1 MAGDLVRTFK
11 DNAGRTWTLAVNVH
25 AIKVI
30 KGLIGLDLYALVDG
44 GFEGLGKLIGDP
56 VRLVDVLFVLCKD
69 EADRLG
75 VSDEDFGRGMG
86 GDSLARATDAF
97 LAEYT
102 DFFPDPRVRAG
113 LAKVIEK
120 ARALEGMMWTRA
132 EAGLDRIDLEAVA
145 AKLSGSSGSLRVASG
160 STRARSRS
168 AS

>member
-1 MAGDLVRTFK
+1 MRTFK
-11 DNAGRTWTLAVNVH
+11 DSADRTWTIGINVF
-25 AIKVI
+25 AIKRV
-30 KGLIGLDLYALVDG
+30 KGLLGVDLYSLVDG
-44 GFEGLGKLIGDP
+44 NFEGLGRLLGDP
-56 VRLVDVLFVLCKD
+56 VSLVDVLFVLCKD
-69 EADRLG
+69 EADRLN

-113 LAKVIEK
+113 LSKVLEK
-120 ARALEGMMWTRA
+120 GRQVRDLMMDRMETI
-132 EAGLDRIDLEAVA
+132 LDEVDPASEA
-145 AKLSGSSGSLRVASG
+145 AKLSGSSGSLRVTSG